1 MPQFV
6 IGPNN
11 PAGII
16 ADPNT
21 GAVYGDVK
29 PSGEGGY
36 TGTTYKPPKKKKKK
50 KTTSGGGGGGG
61 AAAAGETAAQ
71 RRARLRRERAQR
83 RRERAAARRAE
94 RERQK
99 NPLYRPF
106 LTPAELRAEAER
118 LAQLSVASEESLRT
132 EQAAQESGIGALTGT
147 IAGALGGYQQQVA
160 GGLQGLGQ
168 MYQNIAGAAQ
178 QAGGEALAAAGVAPT
193 EAPSVSPTVAS
204 EFANLTAATSGFVP
218 AIQATGQR
226 IIGESRLGLTR
237 ALAERANTL
246 SANMARY
253 LRELQQ
259 EEYDRALAQEIQSQN
274 VARLGLQ
281 EQEIAADTAYREA
294 NLALSA
300 ERNAQGW
307 ARIEQQAIN
316 AALRAEEKAEKAGR
330 DSKQQRAKKIQT
342 AKDRLL
348 RDRNNIL
355 RGDRVFSG
363 LYKYKVKFVDSG
375 GNTIP
380 IEVNA
385 LNDDDARRKA
395 VASGEIPPDKE
406 NSLFVTRGSQY
417 MEYKA
422 PSAKEVIDFVT
433 RILVNAGMKRN
444 AARRW
449 ATNNIARG
457 MNISGAFMGG
467 VGGSSV

>member
-50 KTTSGGGGGGG
+50 TTSGGGGGGG

-83 RRERAAARRAE
+83 RREAAAARRAE

-193 EAPSVSPTVAS
+193 DVPSVSPTVAS

-281 EQEIAADTAYREA
+281 EQELAADTAYREA

-363 LYKYKVKFVDSG
+363 LYNYKVTFVEDGVERSVNVKAVSDSDARQKAADSG
-375 GNTIP
+375 QIAPSEMGN
-380 IEVNA
+380 
-385 LNDDDARRKA
+385 
-395 VASGEIPPDKE
+395 
-406 NSLFVTRGSQY
+406 LFVTRGTQA
-417 MEYKA
+417 MDYKA
-422 PSAKEVIDFVT
+422 PSANEVINFVT
-433 RILVNAGMKRN
+433 RILVNAGMKRE